1 MATLERAIQLATEA
15 HQGQVDKAG
24 HPYILHPLR
33 VMFRVKTVE
42 ERIVAVLHDTIEDT
56 SLTAEDL
63 QREGFSS
70 RVIEAIQCLTKN
82 PGESYE
88 QFIDRIKDN
97 VLASRV
103 KRADIRDNMD
113 LSRLPSVS
121 EKDLTRMKKYHTALN
136 RLINTRK

>member
-33 VMFRVKTVE
+33 VMFRVKTIE

-56 SLTAEDL
+56 SLTADDL

-70 RVIEAIQCLTKN
+70 RVVEAIQCLTKI
-82 PGESYE
+82 PGESYD
-88 QFIDRIKDN
+88 QFIDRVKDN

-113 LSRLPSVS
+113 LSRLPSVN